1 VSPQRWG
8 LLVLVLLALGLSLA
22 YGVTKGSGPA
32 KAPTSAAVERLQ
44 SAAALDPCP
53 EGLGPAFPKKK
64 LPCLGG
70 GPDVALTSSAV
81 GVPTLVNVYGSW
93 CGPCLR
99 EMPILREWH
108 AGAGKAV
115 ALVGVDSQDDFSNA
129 LRFAKDVGQT
139 WPAVYDNDKL
149 VVSTLAL
156 ATPSTL
162 FLDPSGKVVYVHR
175 GELKS
180 VTQLRDLV
188 RAHLGVQP

>member
-1 VSPQRWG
+1 VSRQRWG
-8 LLVLVLLALGLSLA
+8 LLALVLVALGLSLA
-22 YGVTKGSGPA
+22 YGVTRGSDPTA
-32 KAPTSAAVERLQ
+32 APTSTAVKALQ
-44 SAAALDPCP
+44 AAAALDPCP
-53 EGLGPAFPKKK
+53 EGLGSAFPNET

-70 GPDVALTSSAV
+70 GADVALTSRAT

-108 AGAGKAV
+108 AATGSAV
-115 ALVGVDSQDDFSNA
+115 ALIGVDSQDDFSNA
-129 LRFAKDVGQT
+129 LRFAADVGQT

-180 VTQLRDLV
+180 LTQLTGLV
-188 RAHLGVQP
+188 RTHLGVQP